1 MRNVA
6 EDPPAVPL
14 LDINREN
21 RLVRDEIQQ
30 AMARV
35 CDQGCFLHG
44 DEVRK
49 LEAALAARCG
59 VPHAVSCA
67 SGADALLLALMAH
80 EIGPGDEVILPS
92 FTFFAT
98 AGAVWRL
105 GARPI
110 FVDIDPVTY
119 NLSPALVEAAI
130 TSRTRAVIPVHL
142 FGRCAEMQAIVE
154 IAQRHQILVVEDAAQ
169 AIAAAHRDR
178 AAGAWGDIGC
188 FSFYPTK
195 NLGGFGDGGMLTV
208 GDETTAERLR
218 LLAAHGMQPRYYH
231 SHVGINSRLDTL
243 QAAVLNVKEGQLDR
257 LTDRRR
263 ANAARYREWLATAVD
278 ATQLVLPEEDAD
290 GFHVWNQ
297 FTIRVPGGR
306 RDALRSF
313 LQERRIGTEVY
324 YPVPLHQQVCFA
336 DLGYGPG
343 SLPHTENAAAEV
355 LSLPVFPELSEA
367 EQHAVVTG
375 VTEFFAASSRAVA

>member
-21 RLVRDEIQQ
+21 RLVRDEIQE

-44 DEVRK
+44 GEVRQ
-49 LEAALAARCG
+49 LEATVAARCG

-67 SGADALLLALMAH
+67 SGSDALLLALMSH
-80 EIGPGDEVILPS
+80 QIGPGDEVILPS

-105 GARPI
+105 GARPV
-110 FVDIDPVTY
+110 FVDIDPITY
-119 NLSPALVEAAI
+119 NLSPELTEAAI

-142 FGRCAEMQAIVE
+142 FGCCADMQAIGE
-154 IAQRHQILVVEDAAQ
+154 IAERHELLVVEDAAQ
-169 AIAAAHRDR
+169 AIAALHRGR

-208 GDETTAERLR
+208 RDEQIAERLR

-231 SHVGINSRLDTL
+231 SKVGINSRLDTL
-243 QAAVLNVKEGQLDR
+243 QAAVLNVKERQLDR
-257 LTDRRR
+257 LTSRRR
-263 ANAARYREWLATAVD
+263 ANAERYREWFSPVLD
-278 ATQLVLPEEDAD
+278 AGQLVLPEDDTD
-290 GFHVWNQ
+290 GLHVWNQ
-297 FTIRVPGGR
+297 FTVRVPDGR

-313 LQERRIGTEVY
+313 LQEREIGTEVY

-336 DLGYGPG
+336 ELGYGPG
-343 SLPHTENAAAEV
+343 SLPHTEGAAAEV
-355 LSLPVFPELSEA
+355 LSLPIFPELREA
-367 EQHAVVTG
+367 EQRAVVMG
-375 VTEFFAASSRAVA
+375 VTDFFAASSRAVA

>member
-1 MRNVA
+1 
-6 EDPPAVPL
+6 
-14 LDINREN
+14 
-21 RLVRDEIQQ
+21 
-30 AMARV
+30 
-35 CDQGCFLHG
+35 
-44 DEVRK
+44 
-49 LEAALAARCG
+49 
-59 VPHAVSCA
+59 
-67 SGADALLLALMAH
+67 
-80 EIGPGDEVILPS
+80 
-92 FTFFAT
+92 
-98 AGAVWRL
+98 
-105 GARPI
+105 
-110 FVDIDPVTY
+110 
-119 NLSPALVEAAI
+119 
-130 TSRTRAVIPVHL
+130 
-142 FGRCAEMQAIVE
+142 MQAIVE

-169 AIAAAHRDR
+169 AIAAVHRDR

-195 NLGGFGDGGMLTV
+195 NLGGFGDGGMLTT
-208 GDETTAERLR
+208 GDEATAERLR

-263 ANAARYREWLATAVD
+263 ANAARYRDWFAAAVD
-278 ATQLVLPEEDAD
+278 ATQLVLPEEDAS

-297 FTIRVPGGR
+297 FTVRVPGGR

-313 LQERRIGTEVY
+313 LQERRSGSEVY

-343 SLPHTENAAAEV
+343 SLPHTETAAAEV

>member
-44 DEVRK
+44 GEVRQ

-59 VPHAVSCA
+59 VPYAVSCG
-67 SGADALLLALMAH
+67 SGSDALLLSLMAH
-80 EIGPGDEVILPS
+80 EIGSGDEVILPS

-119 NLSPALVEAAI
+119 NLDPALVEAAI
-130 TSRTRAVIPVHL
+130 TPRTRAVIPVHL
-142 FGRCAEMQAIVE
+142 FGRCADMQAIVE
-154 IAQRHQILVVEDAAQ
+154 IAERHQVLVVEDAAQ
-169 AIAAAHRDR
+169 AIAAVHRDR

-195 NLGGFGDGGMLTV
+195 NLGGFGDGGMLTT
-208 GDETTAERLR
+208 GDEQTAERLR

-263 ANAARYREWLATAVD
+263 TNAARYREWFATEVD
-278 ATQLVLPEEDAD
+278 ATQLVLPEEDPD

-297 FTIRVPGGR
+297 FTVRVPDGR
-306 RDALRSF
+306 RDGLRSF
-313 LQERRIGTEVY
+313 LQDRRIGTEVY

-336 DLGYGPG
+336 ELGYGTG

-355 LSLPVFPELSEA
+355 LSLPIFPELSEV
-367 EQHAVVTG
+367 EQRAVVTG
-375 VTEFFAASSRAVA
+375 VAEFFAASSRAVA